1 MPLKLPLAA
10 GQVLGSVLEKSQRPR
25 APLRNRTVDL
35 LLTMNPRK
43 VPLPQVVPVDQ
54 GKTRAHAS
62 THKLEIGPREHDLPL
77 DLPFTLILFREL
89 TTLSGPQRVRAV
101 KDLSEEAVAR
111 LSHSPSG
118 NRLKNLGT

>member
-1 MPLKLPLAA
+1 
-10 GQVLGSVLEKSQRPR
+10 
-25 APLRNRTVDL
+25 
-35 LLTMNPRK
+35 MNPRK